1 MNNIT
6 RVSDITYSDIAS
18 YLRLSDI
25 TEYDQNY
32 LTTLINIS
40 KEYIS
45 KYTGISIENL
55 DNYADFIIVV
65 FVLCQSMYDVRSLYV
80 DNSNLNNVVETIL
93 GMHQNN
99 LLPNG
104 EVWVVIQKKQGA
116 PSSKEHLEELFGNCE
131 IITRDKGYYILK
143 SIKHEQK

>member
-6 RVSDITYSDIAS
+6 KVSDITYSDIAS
-18 YLRLSDI
+18 YLRLSEVSEDN
-25 TEYDQNY
+25 QNY

-45 KYTGISIENL
+45 NYTGISIENL

-80 DNSNLNNVVETIL
+80 DNSNLNKVVDTIL
-93 GMHQNN
+93 GMHQTN

-104 EVWVVIQKKQGA
+104 EDNA
-116 PSSKEHLEELFGNCE
+116 
-131 IITRDKGYYILK
+131 
-143 SIKHEQK
+143 